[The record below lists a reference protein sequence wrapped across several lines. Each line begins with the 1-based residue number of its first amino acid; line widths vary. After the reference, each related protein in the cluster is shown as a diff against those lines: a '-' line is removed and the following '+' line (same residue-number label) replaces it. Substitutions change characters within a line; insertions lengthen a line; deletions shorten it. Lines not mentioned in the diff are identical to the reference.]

1 MLDKL
6 EARAMAAGRIA
17 AARARMRVAQALGQS
32 LPGVTVSI
40 EGGEI
45 VLSGRL
51 DWDDARLRW
60 IAREVL

>member
-1 MLDKL
+1 MLDKV
-6 EARAMAAGRIA
+6 EARALAAGKIA
-17 AARARMRVAQALGQS
+17 AARARMRVAQALSQS
-32 LPGVTVSI
+32 LPGVTVTVE
-40 EGGEI
+40 EGAI